1 MEINR
6 FNNFDFRLEEA
17 DKILI
22 EANRI
27 FNEVLAL
34 GEKKSE
40 ALELFNEH

>member
-34 GEKKSE
+34 GEKKVR
-40 ALELFNEH
+40 L